1 MKRKPSASQKELSP
15 ETALTGALILDFPVS
30 RTVKNKYLL
39 FKPAVCG
46 TLLGQPELMKTS
58 DKEEMCCD

>member
-30 RTVKNKYLL
+30 RTVKNRFLL
-39 FKPAVCG
+39 VKPPSLWHFVMAAKQINTNPFCPF
-46 TLLGQPELMKTS
+46 L
-58 DKEEMCCD
+58 